1 MNTSHNTKRQRLLIV
16 SGSYPNIRCGVSPH
30 VTALAGRLVEGGE
43 YDVVVLTSDDAEV
56 KSDLAEGYQV
66 YPRIAKWSVGQ
77 RGKICDEIL
86 ALEPE
91 VVNIQ
96 NPSVEYLGWNSL
108 IMSAVAPL
116 LKRRAPQVRIVV
128 MQHDIAL
135 SRSWLRRRYRP
146 LFRAADGI
154 IVSNSRDYQA
164 VREQKIPEK
173 KIYRAPLS
181 SHIKVR
187 QRNRENRANGRAALG
202 IPNDSICVAYFGYVH
217 PGRNIEVL
225 IRALAMIKEQNKSI
239 HGLIMGGAYAGEEDY
254 YKHCQELACE
264 LKLSKQIHWT
274 GYATEETIA
283 QGMAGADVFVSLPQ
297 RGADMRNTS
306 ILSAMLADLPI
317 VTTHNAKFF
326 EDREMEELGCVCLR
340 KIEPGAV
347 AEAILKALGNQPS
360 SEFLERR
367 REWLEPEAVWKKH
380 VEILLRACRGLPPL
394 KTELFSAK

>member
-1 MNTSHNTKRQRLLIV
+1 MNTNHNTKRQRLVIV
-16 SGSYPNIRCGVSPH
+16 SGSFPNIRCGVSPH
-30 VTALAGRLVEGGE
+30 VTALARRLVEGGE
-43 YDVVVLTSDDAEV
+43 YEVVVLTSEDAAV
-56 KSDLAEGYQV
+56 QTDLGEGYQV
-66 YPRIAKWSVGQ
+66 YPKISKWSVGQ

-96 NPSVEYLGWNSL
+96 NPSVKYLGWNSL
-108 IMSAVAPL
+108 TMSAVAPL

-164 VREQKIPEK
+164 VREQKIPEE
-173 KIYRAPLS
+173 KIYQAPLS
-181 SHIKVR
+181 SHIKVMR
-187 QRNRENRANGRAALG
+187 RGRENKAAGREVLG

-217 PGRNIEVL
+217 PGRNIDVL
-225 IRALAMIKEQNKSI
+225 IRAMAMIQEQNKSI
-239 HGLIMGGAYAGEEDY
+239 HGLIMGGAYAGEEGY
-254 YKHCQELACE
+254 YKQCQELGRE
-264 LKLSKQIHWT
+264 LKLAEQITWT
-274 GYATEETIA
+274 GYADEETIA

-340 KIEPGAV
+340 KVEPGAV
-347 AEAILKALGNQPS
+347 AEGILKALGNQPS
-360 SEFLERR
+360 PEFLERR
-367 REWLEPEAVWKKH
+367 REWLDPEAVWKRH
-380 VEILLRACRGLPPL
+380 VEIMLRACRGQGPL
-394 KTELFSAK
+394 KAELFSSK